1 MNEKIKVWG
10 IAIERNKIIIYP
22 EEEKVKVF
30 ERENYELFAEN
41 IRQLHTFRNYSVI
54 LPGEPYFC
62 EVDKDKGRIFC
73 GKEPEKVKI
82 L

>member
-1 MNEKIKVWG
+1 MSEKIKVWR

-22 EEEKVKVF
+22 EEEKAKVF
-30 ERENYELFAEN
+30 ERENYEFFAEN
-41 IRQLHTFRNYSVI
+41 IRQLQTFRDYSLI
-54 LPGEPYFC
+54 LPEKPYFC

-73 GKEPEKVKI
+73 GKEPEKVMI